1 MITIPMLDQNSFVV
15 EASLD
20 DLTYFLRFDWNS
32 EAQIWV
38 MGISNANN
46 EAVLQ
51 GVVLLSNTPLLTQFR
66 HLSVP
71 AGEFIVLAEDP
82 EMVVDRHCFLNRHAT
97 LYYLLEEEVASL

>member
-51 GVVLLSNTPLLTQFR
+51 GVVLLSNTPLLTQ
-66 HLSVP
+66 
-71 AGEFIVLAEDP
+71 
-82 EMVVDRHCFLNRHAT
+82 
-97 LYYLLEEEVASL
+97 